1 MHTSHLVSIITVTYN
16 AEKYLEQTIR
26 SVIAQTYPNIE
37 YIIIDGGST
46 DGTIDINKKYSDRI
60 AHWVS
65 EPDKGIYDAMN
76 KGIRFAHGELIGI
89 VNASDY

>member
-37 YIIIDGGST
+37 V
-46 DGTIDINKKYSDRI
+46 
-60 AHWVS
+60 AVQMV
-65 EPDKGIYDAMN
+65 P
-76 KGIRFAHGELIGI
+76 
-89 VNASDY
+89 